1 MDVKRSIDSIFE
13 LTTRV
18 DERVQ
23 GIMKQQNTLE
33 AQIDRQTDIVNG
45 IKERVKVLES
55 HLIDTIQDHRE
66 TSENKENTHNLDLRV
81 SAVEKSAINQE
92 QRWKSIFSFGIQLIW
107 VILAAYL
114 LYKLGI
120 QSPAV
125 P

>member
-1 MDVKRSIDSIFE
+1 MTEKPESKGNSVDVRKSIDSIFE

-23 GIMKQQNTLE
+23 GIVKQQLTLE
-33 AQIDRQTDIVNG
+33 AQVDRQFDIISAARENVH
-45 IKERVKVLES
+45 ELELRLS
-55 HLIDTIQDHRE
+55 
-66 TSENKENTHNLDLRV
+66 NL
-81 SAVEKSAINQE
+81 EKSSTNQE
-92 QRWKSIFSFGIQLIW
+92 QRWKTFFSFGIQLIW

-120 QSPAV
+120 QSPDV